1 VCQPES
7 KWWCSNATDTFTV
20 NVSDGVATTNK
31 TLAVNVTGTND
42 APTMSASNGAG
53 ATTALGIAENTT
65 AVTTVVANDAD
76 TGQILSYS
84 LTGGADQARFIKMPL
99 GLISFEAVVGSSGTA
114 GVGVSETFSLYVEA
128 RKEADGSFWVN
139 GVITD
144 PGAVG
149 SMPLSIVGYTPD
161 LPAGGFWF

>member
-1 VCQPES
+1 MPTPASRHE
-7 KWWCSNATDTFTV
+7 
-20 NVSDGVATTNK
+20 VAFILDNLPDWQ

-53 ATTALGIAENTT
+53 ATTALSIAENTT
-65 AVTTVVANDAD
+65 AVTTLVANDAD